1 MSRKRLQT
9 LGRFD
14 VPNADRLVE
23 RTGNDEIRLRVEVAA
38 EDVVGMSLQGL
49 HTFAGGQLPNLE
61 CLVVGGGDEKTRIAG
76 PRHVGNAESVSRNGF
91 LKLAIVG
98 SPDLDK
104 LVGRRRSEPFAVGRE
119 LYRRD

>member
-76 PRHVGNAESVSRNGF
+76 PRHVGNAQPVAGNRLLELAVVS
-91 LKLAIVG
+91 A
-98 SPDLDK
+98 PDLDE
-104 LVGRRRSEPFAVGRE
+104 LVGRGRGQPLAVGRE
-119 LYRRD
+119 FDG